1 MDACTAAGAGPPG
14 IERPSTH
21 ALRLMASQTSCSKAG
36 WNAFEFGKGKI
47 RQRGVRLDAIRHK
60 LADHPMRIA
69 EGNALFDEIIR
80 TVGGVG
86 KAACRARR
94 HDVLAEGHRAKH
106 RGENRQALEKRIACI
121 EERLFVLLH
130 ILVIGKRNALHHR
143 QQGKQIAVDT
153 SGFAAQQL
161 GDVRF
166 FFLRH
171 DG

>member
-1 MDACTAAGAGPPG
+1 MEGFK
-14 IERPSTH
+14 
-21 ALRLMASQTSCSKAG
+21 L
-36 WNAFEFGKGKI
+36 GKGKI

-60 LADHPMRIA
+60 LADDPMRIA
-69 EGNALFDEIIR
+69 EGNTLFDEIIR

-94 HDVLAEGHRAKH
+94 HDILAEGHRAKH

-130 ILVIGKRNALHHR
+130 ILVVGKRNALHHR

-161 GDVRF
+161 GDVRIF
-166 FFLRH
+166 FCGMMDEPVENASSTSAFFIQET
-171 DG
+171 G